1 MYKTLCVAVLLLPTF
16 ALAQARNVAVTS
28 ISPPIVAKG
37 KLINQSAVIPTTTIF
52 TPTQTG
58 LYRLSVYGTITT
70 ITTGIASSWIYNFY
84 WNDDS
89 GQQSA
94 EQLLLAYGDQYG
106 QFSQLTSVGAPM
118 PLGGPTL
125 VFEAKAGT
133 PVNYSVTGGNDG
145 SAFSL
150 YYTLERLE

>member
-1 MYKTLCVAVLLLPTF
+1 MYKTLCVALILVPTF
-16 ALAQARNVAVTS
+16 ALTQARNSAFTP

-37 KLINQSAVIPTTTIF
+37 KVLNQSAPIPTTTIF
-52 TPTQTG
+52 QPTQPG
-58 LYRLSVYGTITT
+58 LYRLSVYATLTKVA
-70 ITTGIASSWIYNFY
+70 TGIPSSWTYNFY
-84 WNDDS
+84 WTDDS
-89 GQQSA
+89 GPQSA
-94 EQLLLAYGDQYG
+94 EQFLYGFGDVSG
-106 QFSQLTSVGAPM
+106 QFQQLAPVGPL

-133 PVNYSVTGGNDG
+133 PVNYSVNGGNDG